1 MAGTVSEVW
10 NEDAGEPVRCP
21 FCGSADGECPHPVAS
36 IDHTEGSRPG
46 GVFLHRYELLERAIN
61 AVFAE
66 QLRTAPDLDLDWK
79 DPYLRE
85 IRETARQGHLET
97 GERT

>member
-1 MAGTVSEVW
+1 M
-10 NEDAGEPVRCP
+10 
-21 FCGSADGECPHPVAS
+21 AS